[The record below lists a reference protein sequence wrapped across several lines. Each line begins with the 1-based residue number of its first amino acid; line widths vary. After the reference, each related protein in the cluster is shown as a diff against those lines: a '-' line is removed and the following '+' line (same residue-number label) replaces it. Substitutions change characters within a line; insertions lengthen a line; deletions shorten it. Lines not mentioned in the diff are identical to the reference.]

1 MDTTQT
7 EIELVETEENQFV
20 FDQPVLDQFI
30 KPHSMKHITYF
41 ADILT
46 DIKLGIISYMI
57 QRNQNISLKQ
67 KAEEQ
72 SAKHRVVVRSIKPY
86 FALFNIDQIL
96 EVNKKM
102 YRPAS
107 IGRYNRYGDPIHTNH
122 GVVRNI
128 LGIKQAPKPNAKASI
143 D

>member
-7 EIELVETEENQFV
+7 EIKLVESEEDQFV

-30 KPHSMKHITYF
+30 KPHSMKNITYF
-41 ADILT
+41 SDILE
-46 DIKLGIISYMI
+46 DIRLGIISYMI
-57 QRNQNISLKQ
+57 QRIQ

-72 SAKHRVVVRSIKPY
+72 AAKHRTVVQSIKPY

-102 YRPAS
+102 YRPART
-107 IGRYNRYGDPIHTNH
+107 GRYNQYGEPIHTNH
-122 GVVRNI
+122 GMVRNI
-128 LGIKQAPKPNAKASI
+128 LGIKQVPKTNAKASI